1 MTPLLLAGEQP
12 APDQWALRIPLTL
25 AVLGTAALLC
35 WLMWRSYRRRMT
47 RQESALGAA
56 LPAVP
61 ADLGPE
67 RVAPADA
74 YYVGSTAAGAWL
86 ERVAALGLTERG
98 EARLA
103 LHDAGLL
110 VTRSSVDRGAE
121 RLFVPVTALRGAR
134 SDRALAGKVVAEG
147 GMLVV
152 TWTLGAAELD
162 TGLVVHDRAAQA
174 AYVRAL
180 NDAAGAAA
188 AATPGR
194 PTPAARPSDD
204 PGEEPA

>member
-1 MTPLLLAGEQP
+1 VIGTLAGQAP

-25 AVLGTAALLC
+25 AVLGSAAFLC
-35 WLMWRSYRRRMT
+35 WLMWRSYSRRMA
-47 RQESALGAA
+47 RQETRIGTT

-61 ADLGPE
+61 GDLGDPLL
-67 RVAPADA
+67 APLDA

-98 EARLA
+98 DARLG
-103 LHDAGLL
+103 LFDAGLL
-110 VTRSSVDRGAE
+110 ITRRSTDRAPE
-121 RLFVPVTALRGAR
+121 RLFVPVAALRGAR

-152 TWTLGAAELD
+152 TWALGATELD

-174 AYVRAL
+174 AYVRAV
-180 NDAAGAAA
+180 NDAVGVAAD
-188 AATPGR
+188 
-194 PTPAARPSDD
+194 ARPGA
-204 PGEEPA
+204 PGTPREEPA

>member
-1 MTPLLLAGEQP
+1 VTTWAPVLAGQAP

-35 WLMWRSYRRRMT
+35 WLMWRSYSRRMT
-47 RQESALGAA
+47 RQETRIGAA

-61 ADLGPE
+61 ADLGDP
-67 RVAPADA
+67 VLAPADV

-86 ERVAALGLTERG
+86 ERVAALGLTERS
-98 EARLA
+98 EARVELF
-103 LHDAGLL
+103 DAGLL
-110 VTRSSVDRGAE
+110 VTRTSVDRGADQ
-121 RLFVPVTALRGAR
+121 LFVPGAALRGAR

-152 TWTLGAAELD
+152 TWVLGATELD
-162 TGLVVHDRAAQA
+162 TGLVVHDRTAQA

-180 NDAAGAAA
+180 NDAVGAVAA
-188 AATPGR
+188 RRTPE
-194 PTPAARPSDD
+194 TPASPST
-204 PGEEPA
+204 PREEPA